1 MSEIRIQGNTRLK
14 MKYNVR
20 RRRCKIN
27 ITKGYLV
34 GQHSYLIASE
44 YDITSSFLLVILK
57 FFIHY
62 NK

>member
-34 GQHSYLIASE
+34 GQHSYLKASE
-44 YDITSSFLLVILK
+44 YEMTSGKVFKILNYK
-57 FFIHY
+57 
-62 NK
+62 

>member
-44 YDITSSFLLVILK
+44 
-57 FFIHY
+57 
-62 NK
+62 